1 VQNDGYVIH
10 QKQFGKQIQSQ
21 QFTEWS
27 PYYLDYKGLKKFI
40 SSLLNTP
47 ADSLKALGLPPI
59 GIEEDRAKLLQ
70 SQKAAFF
77 FKLEREL
84 EKVDIFDPFLPS
96 PPLLCVLF
104 SHHVYMYTLTHI

>member
-1 VQNDGYVIH
+1 
-10 QKQFGKQIQSQ
+10 
-21 QFTEWS
+21 
-27 PYYLDYKGLKKFI
+27 LDYKGLKKFI

-47 ADSLKALGLPPI
+47 ADSLKTLGLPPI

-84 EKVDIFDPFLPS
+84 EKVSIALS
-96 PPLLCVLF
+96 SMGL
-104 SHHVYMYTLTHI
+104 VYLHEYSL

>member
-1 VQNDGYVIH
+1 MYTF
-10 QKQFGKQIQSQ
+10 QFGKQIQSQ

-84 EKVDIFDPFLPS
+84 EKVDRFFFVIHAFGCFVS
-96 PPLLCVLF
+96 
-104 SHHVYMYTLTHI
+104 MAT

>member
-1 VQNDGYVIH
+1 MKVRKLVLFFLCTFKYVGLTCIH
-10 QKQFGKQIQSQ
+10 FQFGKQIQSQ

-47 ADSLKALGLPPI
+47 ADSLKALGLPLI

-84 EKVDIFDPFLPS
+84 EKVNFFFFFFL
-96 PPLLCVLF
+96 
-104 SHHVYMYTLTHI
+104 

>member
-1 VQNDGYVIH
+1 MKVKRERKRIITSDCFLK
-10 QKQFGKQIQSQ
+10 QKLTLQFGKQIQSQ

-47 ADSLKALGLPPI
+47 ADSLRALGLPHI
-59 GIEEDRAKLLQ
+59 NIEEDRAKLLQ

-84 EKVDIFDPFLPS
+84 EKVK
-96 PPLLCVLF
+96 
-104 SHHVYMYTLTHI
+104 

>member
-1 VQNDGYVIH
+1 M
-10 QKQFGKQIQSQ
+10 
-21 QFTEWS
+21 
-27 PYYLDYKGLKKFI
+27 DYKGLKKFI

-59 GIEEDRAKLLQ
+59 DLEDDRAKLLQ

-84 EKVDIFDPFLPS
+84 EKVTLDLMQLSYTKIISRSIHFIFKRRMNLK
-96 PPLLCVLF
+96 
-104 SHHVYMYTLTHI
+104 

>member
-1 VQNDGYVIH
+1 M
-10 QKQFGKQIQSQ
+10 
-21 QFTEWS
+21 
-27 PYYLDYKGLKKFI
+27 DYKGLKKFI

-59 GIEEDRAKLLQ
+59 NVEDDRAKLLQ

-84 EKVDIFDPFLPS
+84 EKVKVSPFFYHYYILIHLCTDQF
-96 PPLLCVLF
+96 LL
-104 SHHVYMYTLTHI
+104 SSKGK